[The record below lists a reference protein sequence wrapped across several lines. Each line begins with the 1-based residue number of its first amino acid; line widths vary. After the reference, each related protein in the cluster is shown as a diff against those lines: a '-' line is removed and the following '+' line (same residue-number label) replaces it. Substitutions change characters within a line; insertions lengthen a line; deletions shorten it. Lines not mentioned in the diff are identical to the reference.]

1 MNTIKTA
8 ISLKEPLFQRADALA
23 RELNVSRSR
32 LFALAIEQLLERYDN
47 LALLQNLNEA
57 YQDFPTEEEARVL
70 EAMLHLHR
78 ELIGEETW

>member
-32 LFALAIEQLLERYDN
+32 LFALAIEQLLERYDT
-47 LALLQNLNEA
+47 LALLQNLNDA
-57 YQDFPTEEEARVL
+57 YQDSPTEEEALIL
-70 EAMLHLHR
+70 EAMSRLQI